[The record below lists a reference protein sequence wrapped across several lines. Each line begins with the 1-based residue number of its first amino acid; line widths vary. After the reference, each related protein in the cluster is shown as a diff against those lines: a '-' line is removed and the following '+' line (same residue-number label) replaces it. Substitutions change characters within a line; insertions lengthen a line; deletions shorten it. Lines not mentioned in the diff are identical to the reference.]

1 MKTKTVVPAGKL
13 LKNTKVAI
21 LLTDGFE
28 ESEMTKPRIALK
40 KAGATVHLI
49 SLKTGKIK
57 GWSHGKWTKP
67 YKVDFT
73 LGKVS
78 PNQYDALMLP
88 GGVMNPDTLRSN
100 KKAVQFVKSFMDKKK
115 PVAAI
120 CHGPLTLI
128 ETKKLKGVKM
138 TSYHSIKT
146 DIANAGAIWQD
157 KQVIVDKNL
166 VTSREPKDIPAFNK
180 AMIKKFS
187 QVTTVGKVANGKT
200 NGKVRH

>member
-1 MKTKTVVPAGKL
+1 MEYLFMKTTKILAPGKR
-13 LKNTKVAI
+13 LKNKKVAV
-21 LLTDGFE
+21 LLCDGFE

-49 SLKTGKIK
+49 SLKTGKVK

-73 LGKVS
+73 LGKVNAS
-78 PNQYDALMLP
+78 QYDALLLP
-88 GGVMNPDTLRSN
+88 GGVMNPDKLRSN
-100 KKAVQFVKSFMDKKK
+100 KKAVNFVKSFMQKKK

-128 ETKKLKGVKM
+128 ETKKLKGLKM

-157 KQVIVDKNL
+157 KEVIVDKNL

-187 QVTTVGKVANGKT
+187 QVTGKIANGKI
-200 NGKVRH
+200 RH